1 MMRALLA
8 LVLLAVLVSCADEG
22 KVRDADNPFRM
33 LEGQWIKEGKAASV
47 TEAWVRTGEKRW
59 EGQVWRIEAGDSS
72 LLEALEIRAQGDSN
86 YVYVATVSGQNDNRP
101 VPFLMS
107 QHIPDSLFVFDNVGH
122 DFPQRISYLHPSGS
136 DSLVITLASLQDPAL
151 DRVFIFY
158 RISDL

>member
-1 MMRALLA
+1 MRALF
-8 LVLLAVLVSCADEG
+8 VLLLLSSLVGCADEEQAA
-22 KVRDADNPFRM
+22 DANNTFGI

-47 TEAWVRTGEKRW
+47 AEAWVRTGEKRW

-151 DRVFIFY
+151 DRVFVFH
-158 RISDL
+158 RIADL